1 MTTKRKHDLSKDHST
16 NVTDE
21 VFNAASHLAGAL
33 FALTGLVLL
42 VVYAGVAGKPWH
54 VVSFSIYG
62 VSLVSLFL
70 ASALHHGVNA
80 SARIERVLWVID
92 HGAVFLLI
100 AGSFTPVCLVLA
112 RGPLGWSVFGVTWF
126 LAVIGIA
133 IKSARPDI
141 PSWVTSTIYVTMGWM
156 AVLLAIPLMRTLHFD
171 GTALFAVGGIA
182 YSIGVVI
189 YTLEKPNPVPGK
201 FGFHEIWHICVL
213 IAALCHYAVMYFYIL
228 PY

>member
-92 HGAVFLLI
+92 HIGNVTHLYITIQRHFSCIYLENLNSSGNI
-100 AGSFTPVCLVLA
+100 RWQNIYLPIKPA
-112 RGPLGWSVFGVTWF
+112 RS
-126 LAVIGIA
+126 
-133 IKSARPDI
+133 K
-141 PSWVTSTIYVTMGWM
+141 
-156 AVLLAIPLMRTLHFD
+156 
-171 GTALFAVGGIA
+171 
-182 YSIGVVI
+182 
-189 YTLEKPNPVPGK
+189 
-201 FGFHEIWHICVL
+201 
-213 IAALCHYAVMYFYIL
+213 
-228 PY
+228 